1 MSKFIKK
8 LTHLMSFAHKQNAY
22 DDYDCHIKS
31 ESINSETKGFCYSV
45 IGDNE
50 PKME

>member
-1 MSKFIKK
+1 MSC
-8 LTHLMSFAHKQNAY
+8 ARKQNAC
-22 DDYDCHIKS
+22 DDYDCHTKS

-45 IGDNE
+45 NRDNE